1 MFNTIRAQLLL
12 ILLLFI
18 AVTLVASITLF
29 NYFEKN
35 KDSLSDITQ
44 KAERVHLLLL
54 KDINISHDFIENET
68 ISPAFFIT
76 GKSKLSL
83 QHDSIWKKID
93 LELDDL
99 YKLQSKY
106 NFGLGDSIAH
116 VKSKFTMYKFLTEEI
131 IKKILIRGFKDYGV
145 EGKMRIFAHELE
157 NYKNEIGLI
166 NILQLRRHEKD
177 FIIRQEDH
185 YINMHQDLVKVI
197 KEKLETESGLSG
209 DTKYQILKTVTNYS
223 TEFDNLVMYEKMLG
237 LKSGKGLKK
246 QIDRVSKEITGSL
259 SSIVSFSAIREAV
272 AISNIRFTYL
282 TTGLAFIVIA
292 VLSSIFISRYVSKSL
307 RELQKEINEFVNS
320 DFTERTI
327 PSANKTKNNEITF
340 LRNNFIRMEQH
351 IVDQMNSLK
360 KTNLDL
366 ETLFYITSHD
376 MRLPLLKVK
385 ELTSETIKISKDPQT
400 QRGLEQINTSWN
412 QLIGIVDEL
421 GLVTNVKHTV
431 IKVEEIDL
439 KELIRSVYSE
449 FKGIDG
455 YDDIIFSVKIDSKT
469 RLLSSPG
476 LIKSVLRNLID
487 NTIKYATKRASFSFL
502 KIVVADQNAD
512 AIRIEVTDNGIGIKK
527 DIQDQIFTMFFRG
540 TEQAR
545 GAGIGLYVAQC
556 AVEKL
561 HGNITVE
568 SDGISGTTFTI
579 VLPHTHKIKTPQ
591 NGVYTKHNP
600 KILMS

>member
-18 AVTLVASITLF
+18 AVTLAASITLF
-29 NYFEKN
+29 NYFEKS

-76 GKSKLSL
+76 GKSKLSF

-99 YKLQSKY
+99 YQLQSKY

-116 VKSKFTMYKFLTEEI
+116 VKSKFMMYKFLTEEI

-185 YINMHQDLVKVI
+185 YINMHQDLIKVI
-197 KEKLETESGLSG
+197 KEKLETERGLSG

-259 SSIVSFSAIREAV
+259 SSVVSFSAIREAA

-282 TTGLAFIVIA
+282 TTGLAFIAIA
-292 VLSSIFISRYVSKSL
+292 ILSSIFISRYVSKSL
-307 RELQKEINEFVNS
+307 RELQREINEFVNS
-320 DFTERTI
+320 DFTKRAI
-327 PSANKTKNNEITF
+327 LKANKTKNNEITF

-385 ELTSETIKISKDPQT
+385 ELTSETIKISKDPLA

-421 GLVTNVKHTV
+421 GLITNVKHTV

-469 RLLSSPG
+469 KLLSSPG

-487 NTIKYATKRASFSFL
+487 NSIKYATKRASFSFL

-561 HGNITVE
+561 HGSITVE
-568 SDGISGTTFTI
+568 SDGISGTSFTLI
-579 VLPHTHKIKTPQ
+579 LPHTHKIKTSQ
-591 NGVYTKHNP
+591 NGAYTHQNS

>member
-18 AVTLVASITLF
+18 AVTLAASITLF

-76 GKSKLSL
+76 GKSKLSFL
-83 QHDSIWKKID
+83 HDSIWKKID
-93 LELDDL
+93 IELDDL
-99 YKLQSKY
+99 YQLQSKY
-106 NFGLGDSIAH
+106 NFRLGDSIAH

-185 YINMHQDLVKVI
+185 YINMHQDLIKVI

-209 DTKYQILKTVTNYS
+209 NTKYQILKTVTNYS

-259 SSIVSFSAIREAV
+259 SSIVSFSAIREAA

-320 DFTERTI
+320 DFTKRAI
-327 PSANKTKNNEITF
+327 LSANKTKNNEITF
-340 LRNNFIRMEQH
+340 LRNNFIRMEQL

-385 ELTSETIKISKDPQT
+385 ELTSETIKISKDPQA

-421 GLVTNVKHTV
+421 GLITNVKHTV
-431 IKVEEIDL
+431 IKVEDIDL

-469 RLLSSPG
+469 KLLSSPG

-487 NTIKYATKRASFSFL
+487 NSIKYATKRASFSFL

-512 AIRIEVTDNGIGIKK
+512 TIRIEVTDNGIGIKK

-568 SDGISGTTFTI
+568 SDGISGTTFTLL
-579 VLPHTHKIKTPQ
+579 LPHTHKIKTQ
-591 NGVYTKHNP
+591 QHGAYTKQNP
-600 KILMS
+600 KIVMS